1 MYMSP
6 NVWRNGRQTSRPST
20 RPPPASSARHAI
32 QDVVGCMTA
41 GAGDEGAAKVR
52 EAVDGL
58 GDGRSVIAGRL
69 AQTSSSYAA
78 LANGT
83 GGACIGF

>member
-1 MYMSP
+1 MHVTERLAKWAT
-6 NVWRNGRQTSRPST
+6 NVAPEHT
-20 RPPPASSARHAI
+20 PAARLSARHAI

-52 EAVDGL
+52 CRQWPWRRAICDRWQTGADV
-58 GDGRSVIAGRL
+58 VILCGFGERH
-69 AQTSSSYAA
+69 
-78 LANGT
+78 

>member
-1 MYMSP
+1 MHVTERLAKWAT
-6 NVWRNGRQTSRPST
+6 NVAPEHT
-20 RPPPASSARHAI
+20 PAARLSARHAI

-52 EAVDGL
+52 DAVNGL
-58 GDGRSVIAGRL
+58 GDGRSVIVGRL
-69 AQTSSSYAA
+69 GADVVI
-78 LANGT
+78 LCGFGERH